1 MWIWRIYNLMP
12 QKMSLSAK
20 IASLWF
26 VSNVLKGGGEVQ
38 KSWMVERG
46 GEHLRSYLPRLM
58 R

>member
-1 MWIWRIYNLMP
+1 MP
-12 QKMSLSAK
+12 QKMSLRAK
-20 IASLWF
+20 IASLWL
-26 VSNVLKGGGEVQ
+26 VSIDHKGGGEVQ